1 MDVTQVNEEV
11 DQLLFSQVINMI
23 VEVIA
28 VTADRTKIVVNGPWL
43 QSLKDEMLQKFWRSW
58 LNLVSKG
65 VLIK

>member
-58 LNLVSKG
+58 LNFVSKG
-65 VLIK
+65 VLIN

>member
-43 QSLKDEMLQKFWRSW
+43 Q
-58 LNLVSKG
+58 
-65 VLIK
+65 